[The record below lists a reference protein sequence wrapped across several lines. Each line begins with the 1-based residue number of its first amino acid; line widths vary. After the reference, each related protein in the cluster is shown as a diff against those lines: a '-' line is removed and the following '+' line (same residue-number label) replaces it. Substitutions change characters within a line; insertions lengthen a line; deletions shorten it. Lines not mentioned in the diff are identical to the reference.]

1 MFCWEKVNLTRSI
14 HRIRYWH
21 TFGIHIGIIL
31 AFILA
36 IILRSRYN
44 PYRNGRSSSFSVSL
58 PRSAYAIVSIVS
70 VFITKIL
77 ASHISHQQLSKF
89 QQLDQRQEK
98 KEPAMAYEGIQ
109 STLQVRQ
116 ACLEVLRNNCNIDRS
131 RILDSCY
138 HSSPS
143 NKIPGCG

>member
-1 MFCWEKVNLTRSI
+1 MLFVLRFTAFEEYFSVQFNNKFDRFNKTCK
-14 HRIRYWH
+14 HRFDRVH
-21 TFGIHIGIIL
+21 L
-31 AFILA
+31 SVRLS
-36 IILRSRYN
+36 RSRTN
-44 PYRNGRSSSFSVSL
+44 PFRNRSSSFSVGL

-109 STLQVRQ
+109 ISTLQVRQ
-116 ACLEVLRNNCNIDRS
+116 ACREVLRNNCNID
-131 RILDSCY
+131 
-138 HSSPS
+138 
-143 NKIPGCG
+143 